1 MPQHVS
7 PNLLKSDYESSVK
20 KLTVLV
26 SKKGKKNNKLAELLS
41 TLSIYSVDP
50 SLLDSLLAG
59 ILLIFLYFT
68 ILISLFNKALS
79 KYEDKRVVR
88 LLYYHIE
95 RIPELEKNSGA
106 TAKVYFPLF
115 FYFLA

>member
-1 MPQHVS
+1 MKAASAGGGDKGGEKGGSSSNSLHSGLKDACHNMYLQIS
-7 PNLLKSDYESSVK
+7 LKSDYESSVK

-59 ILLIFLYFT
+59 ILLSFY
-68 ILISLFNKALS
+68 ILPF
-79 KYEDKRVVR
+79 
-88 LLYYHIE
+88 
-95 RIPELEKNSGA
+95 
-106 TAKVYFPLF
+106 
-115 FYFLA
+115 